1 MWRFKVLPVP
11 LDFSDANLC
20 PLNSG
25 PLDLNRLKIIDDI
38 LNRLKCQNVK
48 CQKHI
53 TEEPKRKH
61 FISMPRTVVS
71 SKFGVN
77 FITITNVIL
86 LVIYIIIAA
95 SLDLTSQKLY
105 RTTIIWFSPWL
116 LHVCQQGQPRSYM
129 AVCWQYLAVCWSD
142 WGSHHNWCAIVGCA
156 PIEWKYNF
164 LKKHKNFL
172 NYYQNLISCLQYR
185 TSVSL

>member
-25 PLDLNRLKIIDDI
+25 PLDLNRLKFIDDI

-48 CQKHI
+48 RQKHI
-53 TEEPKRKH
+53 TEEPIRKH
-61 FISMPRTVVS
+61 FISMPWTVVS

-116 LHVCQQGQPRSYM
+116 LHVCQQCSHGDNQGHT
-129 AVCWQYLAVCWSD
+129 WQYA
-142 WGSHHNWCAIVGCA
+142 GSIWQYAGLIGDYIITDVRLLVVLLLNENIT
-156 PIEWKYNF
+156 IWKNI
-164 LKKHKNFL
+164 K
-172 NYYQNLISCLQYR
+172 ISGIF
-185 TSVSL
+185 TKT

>member
-11 LDFSDANLC
+11 LDFSDSNLC
-20 PLNSG
+20 PLSSG
-25 PLDLNRLKIIDDI
+25 PLDLNRLKIINDI
-38 LNRLKCQNVK
+38 LNCLKCQNVK

-53 TEEPKRKH
+53 TEEPIRKH
-61 FISMPRTVVS
+61 FISMPWTVVS

-95 SLDLTSQKLY
+95 FLDLTSQKLY

-116 LHVCQQGQPRSYM
+116 LHVCQQCNHGDNQGHT
-129 AVCWQYLAVCWSD
+129 WQYLAVCWPDWASHQLGPRYEGQLMSD
-142 WGSHHNWCAIVGCA
+142 GGA
-156 PIEWKYNF
+156 
-164 LKKHKNFL
+164 
-172 NYYQNLISCLQYR
+172 
-185 TSVSL
+185 